1 MKPNWKNIHRD
12 FTKELVKEWQA
23 QGFNFH
29 QTADWINIYS
39 THDRVWAIN
48 QPYYHAWLRNIKHK
62 DSEWVLNY
70 GDNKALKAEYKLYQ
84 INYLI
89 NLNTPHNNPNKKPFS
104 TTKLLMIGSLT
115 LLTIY
120 LLTKHYDS

>member
-1 MKPNWKNIHRD
+1 MKANYKDIHRD
-12 FTKELVKEWQA
+12 FTKELTKEWKD
-23 QGFNFH
+23 QGFSYN

-39 THDRVWAIN
+39 AHDQVWAIN

-84 INYLI
+84 INYLN
-89 NLNTPHNNPNKKPFS
+89 NLNPPHHNPHKPFS
-104 TTKLLMIGSLT
+104 TTKLLIITSLT
-115 LLTIY
+115 FLTIY
-120 LLTKHYDS
+120 LLKNYDF

>member
-39 THDRVWAIN
+39 ANDQVWAIN
-48 QPYYHAWLRNIKHK
+48 QPYYHAWLRNIKNK

-70 GDNKALKAEYKLYQ
+70 GDNKALRNEYKLYQ
-84 INYLI
+84 INYLN
-89 NLNTPHNNPNKKPFS
+89 NLNPPHHNPHQPFFT
-104 TTKLLMIGSLT
+104 TTKLLIIAGT
-115 LLTIY
+115 IITIY
-120 LLTKHYDS
+120 LLTKKYDF